1 MIATTP
7 LPRSRLKLRAA
18 FFWLLLLPLG
28 LAAKD
33 SGPAGWHDVRDFG
46 ARPDGT
52 TICTAAFNRA
62 VEAAVAAGGGTV
74 YVPPGRYLTGTVY
87 LQSNVT
93 FHLEAGA
100 VLLGST
106 DLKDYPENPAPVP
119 ADTLEFRRSQHV
131 YPSRL
136 EFGRYSLIY
145 AAGQQ
150 NVAVVGRGVIDG
162 QGDHP
167 NFSKKELVARGL
179 TRDEAHFRRPYA
191 LGFVRCSNVRVRDV
205 TFRNLAFWC
214 QDYLDCEDVLVDGVT
229 VDSPAVDRNNDGIDI
244 DGSRRVRVANCRFDT
259 GDDSICLKASY
270 RDCEDIVITNC
281 VCSSLAN
288 GVKFGTASNGG
299 FRNVAVSNIAVQQAG
314 ASGLALELVDG
325 GTMDGIAISN
335 LVMDEVGAA
344 IFIKLGD
351 RGSRWMKPEHHK
363 VGTLR
368 NISISNVVAKVFTPY
383 DARPLGNSITGVPGH
398 FIENV
403 TLSNIRLISVRDQPR
418 EATRAIATAPVPENA
433 ADYPEYS
440 MLGELPAHGLFV
452 RHVRGL
458 TLENVEFSF
467 SARDHRSA
475 LVCDDVQDVEVRGLR
490 ARVLPEAEPVVR
502 FTDVQRA
509 AITGTVAPPDAGIFL
524 RVEGD
529 SADISVTGA
538 DLSRAREPV
547 LLAPGLAPA
556 AVRR

>member
-1 MIATTP
+1 MFA
-7 LPRSRLKLRAA
+7 
-18 FFWLLLLPLG
+18 LG
-28 LAAKD
+28 VVLAAAWGGAFVLQGRD
-33 SGPAGWHDVRDFG
+33 AEPRPTAAWADVRDFG
-46 ARPDGT
+46 ARGDGT
-52 TICTAAFNRA
+52 TLDTAAINRA
-62 VEAAVAAGGGTV
+62 VEAASASGGGTV
-74 YVPPGRYLTGTVY
+74 RVPAGRYRSGTI
-87 LQSNVT
+87 
-93 FHLEAGA
+93 HLRSHVFLHLDAGA
-100 VLLGST
+100 VLVGST
-106 DLKDYPENPAPVP
+106 ELKDYPPNPPPAP
-119 ADTLEFRRSQHV
+119 ADTEEFRRLLPVFPRHFE
-131 YPSRL
+131 Y
-136 EFGRYSLIY
+136 GRHALIV
-145 AAGQQ
+145 ADGQE
-150 NVAVVGRGVIDG
+150 NVGVVGQGEIDG

-167 NFSKKELVARGL
+167 NFSKDELVARGM
-179 TRDEAHFRRPYA
+179 TRQEAHSARPYA
-191 LGFVRCSNVRVRDV
+191 LSFVRCRNVQVRGI

-214 QDYLDCEDVLVDGVT
+214 QDYLDCDGVLVDGIT
-229 VDSPAVDRNNDGIDI
+229 VDSMHEGRNNDGIDI
-244 DGSRRVRVANCRFDT
+244 DGARNVRVANSYFLT
-259 GDDSICLKASY
+259 GDDAICLKSNYAH
-270 RDCEDIVITNC
+270 CENIVITNN
-281 VCSSLAN
+281 VCRTLTNA
-288 GVKFGTASNGG
+288 VKFGTASNGG
-299 FRNVAVSNIAVQQAG
+299 FRNVAVSNLAVQQAG

-335 LVMDEVGAA
+335 IVMDEVGAA

-502 FTDVQRA
+502 FTAVQRA
-509 AITGTVAPPDAGIFL
+509 AITGTVAPQGAGVFL

-529 SADISVTGA
+529 SADIAVTGS

-556 AVRR
+556 TVRR